1 MHITTYTS
9 VWICIYRHVNL
20 IDCILT
26 GHHRRLK
33 PFKTKVTDGETDAN
47 TLVNTTMYTRPSG
60 DDAIALATE
69 DNISVNSTLAIT
81 FWDVICTMRGVG

>member
-9 VWICIYRHVNL
+9 GWISIYRHVNL
-20 IDCILT
+20 IDCIYT
-26 GHHRRLK
+26 GNHRLK
-33 PFKTKVTDGETDAN
+33 PFKTKVTDGETVAN

-81 FWDVICTMRGVG
+81 FWDVICTMRGVV